1 MDVLLVDGYNMIG
14 DWQELKKIKDIDLEQ
29 ARNLLIEKMAEYQAY
44 RGYRVII
51 VFDAYEVSGGETK
64 HTNYKVEVIYTK
76 EQETADECIER
87 LVKELKNVK
96 TKVYVATSDYT
107 EQRTI
112 FAQGAYRKSARELY
126 LEIEN
131 IQQEIEDDLKSYK
144 ARQISTKIPIKQDV
158 LEIFEQWRR
167 GQK

>member
-14 DWQELKKIKDIDLEQ
+14 DWDDLKKIRDIDLEQ

-44 RGYRVII
+44 RNDRVIV
-51 VFDAYEVSGGETK
+51 VFDAYEVRGTETK
-64 HTNYKVEVIYTK
+64 QQNHKVEIIYTK

-126 LEIEN
+126 IEVQNIQKEIEG
-131 IQQEIEDDLKSYK
+131 ELKSYK
-144 ARQISTKIPIKQDV
+144 SRQISTKIPLKQEV

-167 GQK
+167 GRK